1 MNQNLSVEIV
11 TPQRVLIEAEAD
23 YVTIPGELGEL
34 GVLPGHIPLL
44 TNLQSGVLVYKSGS
58 SEKKLAIH
66 KGYAEVCNDKITI
79 LAKTAELAEEI
90 DLERAKSAQQKAEQD
105 LDLAMKETDQLELVS
120 ELQQK
125 ISRSIARQNTVQ

>member
-34 GVLPGHIPLL
+34 GILPGHIPLL

-58 SEKKLAIH
+58 EEKKLAIH
-66 KGYAEVCNDKITI
+66 KGYAEICNDKITI

-105 LDLAMKETDQLELVS
+105 LDQAIKETDQLELVN

-125 ISRSIARQNTVQ
+125 ISRSVARQDAVQ

>member
-34 GVLPGHIPLL
+34 GILPGHIPLL

-58 SEKKLAIH
+58 EEKKLAIH
-66 KGYAEVCNDKITI
+66 KGYAEICNDKITI

-90 DLERAKSAQQKAEQD
+90 DLERAKSAQQKAEQN
-105 LDLAMKETDQLELVS
+105 LDQAIKESDQLELVN

-125 ISRSIARQNTVQ
+125 ISRSIARQEAVQ

>member
-1 MNQNLSVEIV
+1 MEIV

-34 GVLPGHIPLL
+34 GILPGHIPLL
-44 TNLQSGVLVYKSGS
+44 TILQSGVLTYKSGS
-58 SEKKLAIH
+58 NEKKLAIH
-66 KGYAEVCNDKITI
+66 KGYAEICNDKITI

-90 DLERAKSAQQKAEQD
+90 DLERAKSTKLKAEQD
-105 LDLAMKETDQLELVS
+105 LEQAIKEIDQLELVS

-125 ISRSIARQNTVQ
+125 IRRSIVRQDAAQ